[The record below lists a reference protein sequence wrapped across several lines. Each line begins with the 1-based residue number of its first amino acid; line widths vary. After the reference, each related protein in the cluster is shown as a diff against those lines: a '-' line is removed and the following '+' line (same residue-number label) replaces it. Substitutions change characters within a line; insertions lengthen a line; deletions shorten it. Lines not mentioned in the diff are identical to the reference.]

1 MFNPWIE
8 KTPWRRES
16 LPTLEFLPGV
26 FHGQR
31 SLVGYSPWSLKE
43 SDMTEAINT
52 FIILTTSIKSSQSF
66 HVLTAT
72 LLEAGLQGRK

>member
-8 KTPWRRES
+8 KTPWRREW

-31 SLVGYSPWSLKE
+31 SLAGYSPWSLKE
-43 SDMTEAINT
+43 LDMTEAINT
-52 FIILTTSIKSSQSF
+52 FIILTTSIRSSQSF